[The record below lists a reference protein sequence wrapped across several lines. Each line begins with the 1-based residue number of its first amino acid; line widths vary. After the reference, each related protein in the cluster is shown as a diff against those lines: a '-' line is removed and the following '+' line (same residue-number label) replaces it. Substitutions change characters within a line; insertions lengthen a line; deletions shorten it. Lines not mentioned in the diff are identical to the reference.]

1 MEIIQSRR
9 DFLAGAS
16 LAAAAGVLGPRA
28 SFADEGPPE
37 TTTIRLRVEDAPPIV
52 VSGVAENALCTAP
65 LYVTDELLRAEG
77 FTDISYV
84 PVKSGPFLTQAFER
98 SEIDFSTMFAPA
110 TVRRLDAGV
119 PITVV
124 AGVHPGCMEL
134 FAHDSIR
141 TVTEL
146 KGKQVG
152 INDVSGGTDHVF
164 VLIMA
169 AHVGLD
175 PEKDI
180 NWVFAE
186 DGVANP
192 KELFVQG
199 KIDAYLSF
207 IAESWQLRA
216 RKIGRM
222 IVSMAMDK
230 PWSQYFCCMLAG
242 NRDFV
247 RQYPV
252 ATKRAVRAILKATD
266 LCATEPQ
273 RAARQLVEDGF
284 ARRYDYAL
292 QSLTNLPYNVWRELD
307 AEDSL
312 RFSALWLHEFG
323 MIDSTPNRIIA
334 EGTDWRF
341 LNELKRE
348 LKA

>member
-1 MEIIQSRR
+1 MQIMQSRR
-9 DFLAGAS
+9 NFLASVSAAS
-16 LAAAAGVLGPRA
+16 AAATFGSSAAL
-28 SFADEGPPE
+28 ADEGPPE
-37 TTTIRLRVEDAPPIV
+37 TTTIRIRFEDAPPLV
-52 VSGVAENALCTAP
+52 VNGVSENALCTAP
-65 LYVTDELLRAEG
+65 LYITDDLLRAEG
-77 FTDISYV
+77 FTDIRYV
-84 PVKSGPFLTQAFER
+84 PVKSGSWLSQAFER
-98 SEIDFSTMFAPA
+98 GEIDFSTMFAPA

-119 PITVV
+119 PIAVL

-134 FAHDSIR
+134 LAYDSIR

-152 INDVSGGTDHVF
+152 INDVSGGTDHLF
-164 VLIMA
+164 VSIMA

-207 IAESWQLRA
+207 ITESWELQA

-230 PWSQYFCCMLAG
+230 PWSQYSCCMLAG
-242 NRDFV
+242 NSHFV

-252 ATKRAVRAILKATD
+252 ATKRAMRAILKATD
-266 LCATEPQ
+266 LCATEPE
-273 RAARQLVEDGF
+273 RAARQLIEGGF
-284 ARRYDYAL
+284 AQHYDIAL
-292 QSLTNLPYNVWRELD
+292 QTITDLPYNVWRELD
-307 AEDSL
+307 PEDSL
-312 RFSALWLHEFG
+312 RFYALWLHEFG
-323 MIDSTPNRIIA
+323 EIDATPNALIA